1 MKENKQNF
9 ISSMIFH
16 IVKKN
21 EWVKQLGYYIYYK
34 ENLNTP
40 SKKLIKRVDDT
51 CIKSLISNI
60 NRGAEIDDD
69 IFVQKKRNVGKK
81 HNNIGI
87 SNINMIEV
95 EDTSDNI
102 KLEESYKFTGMNPY
116 DDLEKKGNMSDKIY
130 KEMIY
135 MRSQFSKS
143 GFSKFQYRLPKNF
156 VLSQI

>member
-21 EWVKQLGYYIYYK
+21 EWAKQLGYYIYYK

-51 CIKSLISNI
+51 CMKSLISNI